1 MNFQNIPRSDK
12 VVKQAFVPKLD
23 AFLFFDYK
31 QIEPRLLAFYLHSI
45 GDTQLADTLNTGV
58 DTYTAIVRGIY
69 RKDDLTDE
77 ERQTGKVLFLSLM
90 YGGGIG
96 TVMRQFG
103 VDAGQAQRMVKE
115 FHRAWPGVRLLQ
127 SAIERRIEQ
136 RGYITTLYGRHLHP
150 ESPHKAINALI
161 QGCAADIM
169 RAALINVANGL
180 ARGYVYGMAHG
191 QHGDPNG
198 ESYCKTMSRPYK
210 SHMVSVVHDE
220 IIIDAARDEV
230 RLLVES
236 VPGWMDCKRVSDI
249 VPINVDVEISLG
261 KSWAEKETYREELL
275 VR

>member
-12 VVKQAFVPKLD
+12 VVKAAFVPKLD

-31 QIEPRLLAFYLHSI
+31 QIEPRLLAFYLHAI
-45 GDTQLADTLNTGV
+45 GDTKLADLLNQGV

-96 TVMRQFG
+96 TVMRQFSVG
-103 VDAGQAQRMVKE
+103 APEAKRMVE
-115 FHRAWPGVRLLQ
+115 DFHSAWPGVRLLQ
-127 SAIERRIEQ
+127 AHIEARISK

-169 RAALINVANGL
+169 RHALIRVWNGL
-180 ARGYVYGMAHG
+180 NN
-191 QHGDPNG
+191 PNG
-198 ESYCKTMSRPYK
+198 VFVGTGTRWTGPDDSLPAHVSISRPYA
-210 SHMVSVVHDE
+210 SHMVSVIHDE
-220 IIIDAARDEV
+220 IIIDTEKGEIP
-230 RLLVES
+230 LLVER
-236 VPGWMDCKRVSDI
+236 VPQWMDCEQVSKV
-249 VPINVDVEISLG
+249 VPIYVDVEISR
-261 KSWAEKETYREELL
+261 STWADKEPYREESL
-275 VR
+275 V

>member
-1 MNFQNIPRSDK
+1 VNFQNIPRSDK
-12 VVKQAFVPKLD
+12 VVKAAFVPKLD

-45 GDTQLADTLNTGV
+45 GDTKLADTLNQGV

-69 RKDDLTDE
+69 NKEDLTDE
-77 ERQTGKVLFLSLM
+77 ERQTGKILFLSLM

-103 VDAGQAQRMVKE
+103 VSSGEAKRMVDS

-127 SAIERRIEQ
+127 NHIERRIDE

-169 RAALINVANGL
+169 RHALIRVGTEL
-180 ARGYVYGMAHG
+180 SD
-191 QHGDPNG
+191 DPDVQA
-198 ESYCKTMSRPYK
+198 
-210 SHMVSVVHDE
+210 HMVSVIHDE
-220 IIIDAARDEV
+220 IIIDAPREEV
-230 RLLVES
+230 PWLVEDIP
-236 VPGWMDCKRVSDI
+236 VWMDCEQVSKV
-249 VPINVDVEISLG
+249 VPIYVDVEVSTTT
-261 KSWAEKETYREELL
+261 WADKIPYEKESFEQSFR
-275 VR
+275 

>member
-1 MNFQNIPRSDK
+1 M
-12 VVKQAFVPKLD
+12 PKLD

-31 QIEPRLLAFYLHSI
+31 QIEPRLLAFYLHTI
-45 GDTQLADTLNTGV
+45 GDTKLADTLNQGV

-69 RKDDLTDE
+69 NKEELTDE

-103 VDAGQAQRMVKE
+103 VSAAEAKRRVEQ

-127 SAIERRIEQ
+127 SAIERRLSE

-169 RAALINVANGL
+169 RAALIEVASGL
-180 ARGYVYGMAHG
+180 APFR
-191 QHGDPNG
+191 
-198 ESYCKTMSRPYK
+198 

-220 IIIDAARDEV
+220 IIIDAAQDEIPE
-230 RLLVES
+230 LVEF
-236 VPGWMDCKRVSDI
+236 VPQWMDCKRVSEI
-249 VPINVDVEISLG
+249 VPINVDVEISPTT
-261 KSWAEKETYREELL
+261 WADK
-275 VR
+275 

>member
-12 VVKQAFVPKLD
+12 VVKAAFIPKLD
-23 AFLFFDYK
+23 AFMFFDYK

-45 GDTQLADTLNTGV
+45 GDTTLTDVLNTGV

-69 RKDDLTDE
+69 RKEDLTDE

-103 VDAGQAQRMVKE
+103 VAAPQAKRMVDE
-115 FHRAWPGVRLLQ
+115 FHSAWPGVRLLAA
-127 SAIERRIEQ
+127 AIEQRIAR

-169 RAALINVANGL
+169 RHALIKVHNGL
-180 ARGYVYGMAHG
+180 REDCLHA
-191 QHGDPNG
+191 
-198 ESYCKTMSRPYK
+198 
-210 SHMVSVVHDE
+210 HMVSVIHDE
-220 IIIDAARDEV
+220 IIIDAPMDE
-230 RLLVES
+230 LPILAEK
-236 VPGWMDCKRVSDI
+236 VPQWMDCERVSKV
-249 VPINVDVEISLG
+249 VPIFVDIEWSTTT
-261 KSWAEKETYREELL
+261 WADKQPYQEAH
-275 VR
+275 V